1 MPLSPIWMRTT
12 ANDAASSIYSRKP
25 EVSRV
30 PPLSVPRKGRPTDSP
45 ARHDIAEINLVE
57 HQIELARGTTMALE
71 TTRVRLQN
79 AKKNRPRS
87 LPGTL
92 EEKWRQWKRQEDVN
106 RFSCTCLRILDDLA
120 AVAVEVSDDLM

>member
-1 MPLSPIWMRTT
+1 
-12 ANDAASSIYSRKP
+12 
-25 EVSRV
+25 
-30 PPLSVPRKGRPTDSP
+30 
-45 ARHDIAEINLVE
+45 
-57 HQIELARGTTMALE
+57 MALE